1 MFWIVVEA
9 LFMCA
14 AEMAGFYSW
23 TGNPFF
29 RFSATSTI
37 YGPTGSFANPF
48 TFREAVAYV
57 CDASNS
63 LGDLGIYGY
72 LLFIAVLMALNRR
85 SVKTVFPLVVCA
97 VLAVY
102 LSVGSASLTHYLIV
116 PHQPRYLHLVMV
128 MGCTLVAIEF
138 CETAGFFDIKRTVL
152 LLAGAAF
159 AVVSL
164 LAAKESVWRGT
175 VPAARWL
182 AGFDAATREKL
193 ALLESLV
200 DREPLECRKTAME
213 FAVIADCENG
223 EERQF
228 LSESIDK
235 ISLGHGL
242 VVDRFK
248 WVARPGQEDYENLEL
263 SLLRSTHPFFREERI
278 YGPGWPPYR
287 AWFGFGEQKRMI
299 GRIWWACQDTATE
312 GKTKTGP
319 NL

>member
-1 MFWIVVEA
+1 MAIGSGLLLGAATSVKEPAAFVGIAFAIDLLITGREKRPWIIMFWIVVGA

-85 SVKTVFPLVVCA
+85 SVKTVFPLVVCRGTG
-97 VLAVY
+97 
-102 LSVGSASLTHYLIV
+102 SVSFGGKREPYSLLDCSASTAILASGYGHGL
-116 PHQPRYLHLVMV
+116 R
-128 MGCTLVAIEF
+128 LVAIEF

-175 VPAARWL
+175 VPAAKMV
-182 AGFDAATREKL
+182 G
-193 ALLESLV
+193 
-200 DREPLECRKTAME
+200 
-213 FAVIADCENG
+213 
-223 EERQF
+223 
-228 LSESIDK
+228 
-235 ISLGHGL
+235 
-242 VVDRFK
+242 RF
-248 WVARPGQEDYENLEL
+248 
-263 SLLRSTHPFFREERI
+263 
-278 YGPGWPPYR
+278 
-287 AWFGFGEQKRMI
+287 
-299 GRIWWACQDTATE
+299 
-312 GKTKTGP
+312 
-319 NL
+319 